1 MVLHIKYINARGLNS
16 GRSYRSV
23 ETIRKGCFVGEQE
36 KENNMNH
43 CGDMANCM
51 MLTFS
56 NKKKRWSARSFR
68 HWFVPH
74 QNGLPPSKKGGSR
87 TFLNRSG

>member
-56 NKKKRWSARSFR
+56 NKKRG
-68 HWFVPH
+68 
-74 QNGLPPSKKGGSR
+74 GLPDPFGTGLHHTKTGYLHSKKGGSR
-87 TFLNRSG
+87 TFS